1 MSRYRDLD
9 VGVETPSPAAAS
21 QPKPPHGR
29 KPLTLGR
36 APEFSDLS
44 PTRNPETLRPHTR
57 PNPCEVKFRGDHGI
71 SFEGTRVSHSV
82 LQAWM
87 LGVRPGWTVLSI
99 EGQAVRTKEEIE
111 EALTAAAD
119 QEKRYVVCFEK
130 GQGKFGTEA
139 AAEAKEKAERE
150 KRQLAK
156 LRKEFRYQG
165 RIDKAEHRGT
175 TVSQLEKVCAC
186 LEENCSAWTDHL
198 PAKMSKTSG
207 QPLRIDFLNFYHL
220 SKYLLLPMTQSRKC
234 AFVEMLTSQP
244 QPPVITSEHREITE
258 NPMEAPFHKPMEV
271 CKFKLLVVLDPQAV
285 YFKRTWCLY
294 EMAMSL
300 DSSGATLDVACTDG
314 SVVELI
320 THGLTEEEEARD
332 MASPGQGLR
341 AKLLREGSFPIEAA
355 EAGLAVQSE
364 KSEAELEG
372 WSREKLESVDKR
384 LRARLATALWPRIGR
399 AEKDARA
406 GPTKRA
412 SKAFA
417 AIRGDVKRKALTL
430 HLYGLSSEYLR
441 MLAESLPPNL
451 VELKL
456 NLRCS
461 SIKDDDV
468 AILAKALPTQLKE
481 LKLDFTCCGGITDT
495 GLAKLAEQLD
505 FGETAVYISLAETGV
520 SKAVQ
525 EWYEQEAAKNEANGQ
540 SGQLKNV
547 SRALHMSLCLSP
559 DTAQPTKRTA
569 VPAASLLGKVIT
581 DDADNRAVAALR
593 ALNSFGEK
601 ARSALGSD
609 AQQRAKE
616 LEMQL
621 HAAEEERKAKEA
633 QRAAKKAG
641 AKAPEAPPPEASPE
655 ARADA
660 QEEEA
665 KEEEEECF
673 LRPRVTVLEREHG
686 AVLMN
691 TNKRVCWRFISRPV
705 FLMNLAQNPPCREY
719 SARIKIIQRSWR
731 VANNKASEEEQAEE
745 AGAATAAVADNEDL
759 LQKSAEEKTQRA
771 ASKDSTKDSE
781 GAPVRRDSKN
791 EATSTV
797 KTTATELK
805 VPTTFNEMFLFNAAV
820 MGFGQSTWMHLVLD
834 QFDDIVSNV
843 ANSYR
848 LQEECDVL
856 SLVLAQHPGSIR
868 LSEFK
873 AVMLASLRSLVPKE
887 WDSNHEVAWNWLWE
901 NVERML
907 RSHIGKPQAH
917 EEALGRFILSL
928 SETSILF
935 LRQELYRRFFAVA
948 PAGQDHFKQS
958 TTRLYFI
965 ADKIIE
971 MTVEIFR
978 SPRQMV
984 VDISAL
990 GLRHVGYEVPTE
1002 LFAPF
1007 VSAAVDV
1014 VRGMTTDDV
1023 AEAAFRWSLTLVSK
1037 ILVRTVLEGSTIV
1050 MRAINTN
1057 QEKALRKAIAV
1068 APRGRRATELL
1079 EIRVGTQS
1087 ISPLFWAIE
1096 SGSLNCGKAM
1106 IQDLL
1111 TIRADRDNYY
1121 YGCDDLFNRHPN
1133 IIQKLCAEAPTMLQP
1148 LLDGLVWRSR
1158 ITFQGRRRVNYYL
1171 KHLVQNADGRFNQAL
1186 EWLADFK
1193 DPKII
1198 SHSVVAL
1205 FADIVWNRLAMY
1217 YFLLTRLYFLLT
1229 LVVFATSQAILGS
1242 SDASTHSKEENIAI
1256 FACRCF
1262 IYIGSMCHL
1271 FIREIRLF
1279 VHDWRHGCW
1288 ERLFNKI
1295 PVPEFLCSGQ
1305 EVGNMLLLW
1314 MLIFMCIQE
1323 PIWWCIPDTYGD
1335 YPGSGLFNTA
1345 CAAGQQHKEVY
1356 AAFSCAAML
1365 LYCVLIL
1372 DLSIL
1377 SMRISAFVLVCGRV
1391 IAEVG
1396 LFLMAAIFLI
1406 LAFALGIS
1414 ALDRQSPSFEGIGNA
1429 AFSLFAM
1436 TLGLYPSENLG
1447 ELKDAVGVLI
1457 TVSVFTILIAIFLLN
1472 LLVAQLNQAYQLI
1485 FPDMQGYARLNRASV
1500 IVSTVDQVSQRRWSR
1515 FLESLNLDERLEF
1528 NEGDVGLAGG
1538 IQVIEP
1544 SW

>member
-1 MSRYRDLD
+1 MSSHDSSVSDTSSREGETDY
-9 VGVETPSPAAAS
+9 VVEEVSVHQDEDSEGRSP
-21 QPKPPHGR
+21 
-29 KPLTLGR
+29 
-36 APEFSDLS
+36 
-44 PTRNPETLRPHTR
+44 
-57 PNPCEVKFRGDHGI
+57 
-71 SFEGTRVSHSV
+71 
-82 LQAWM
+82 
-87 LGVRPGWTVLSI
+87 I
-99 EGQAVRTKEEIE
+99 EG
-111 EALTAAAD
+111 
-119 QEKRYVVCFEK
+119 
-130 GQGKFGTEA
+130 
-139 AAEAKEKAERE
+139 
-150 KRQLAK
+150 
-156 LRKEFRYQG
+156 
-165 RIDKAEHRGT
+165 
-175 TVSQLEKVCAC
+175 
-186 LEENCSAWTDHL
+186 
-198 PAKMSKTSG
+198 
-207 QPLRIDFLNFYHL
+207 
-220 SKYLLLPMTQSRKC
+220 
-234 AFVEMLTSQP
+234 
-244 QPPVITSEHREITE
+244 
-258 NPMEAPFHKPMEV
+258 
-271 CKFKLLVVLDPQAV
+271 
-285 YFKRTWCLY
+285 
-294 EMAMSL
+294 
-300 DSSGATLDVACTDG
+300 
-314 SVVELI
+314 
-320 THGLTEEEEARD
+320 
-332 MASPGQGLR
+332 
-341 AKLLREGSFPIEAA
+341 
-355 EAGLAVQSE
+355 
-364 KSEAELEG
+364 
-372 WSREKLESVDKR
+372 
-384 LRARLATALWPRIGR
+384 
-399 AEKDARA
+399 A
-406 GPTKRA
+406 GP
-412 SKAFA
+412 
-417 AIRGDVKRKALTL
+417 
-430 HLYGLSSEYLR
+430 
-441 MLAESLPPNL
+441 
-451 VELKL
+451 
-456 NLRCS
+456 
-461 SIKDDDV
+461 
-468 AILAKALPTQLKE
+468 Q
-481 LKLDFTCCGGITDT
+481 
-495 GLAKLAEQLD
+495 
-505 FGETAVYISLAETGV
+505 
-520 SKAVQ
+520 
-525 EWYEQEAAKNEANGQ
+525 
-540 SGQLKNV
+540 
-547 SRALHMSLCLSP
+547 
-559 DTAQPTKRTA
+559 
-569 VPAASLLGKVIT
+569 
-581 DDADNRAVAALR
+581 
-593 ALNSFGEK
+593 
-601 ARSALGSD
+601 
-609 AQQRAKE
+609 
-616 LEMQL
+616 
-621 HAAEEERKAKEA
+621 
-633 QRAAKKAG
+633 
-641 AKAPEAPPPEASPE
+641 
-655 ARADA
+655 
-660 QEEEA
+660 
-665 KEEEEECF
+665 EEEECF
-673 LRPRVTVLEREHG
+673 DECLEKYQTVQELVLEDIRIQEDVADACKEIWNKFIASQSSRDAAGEAIYSAVFDAAPSLQGLFKTPRSVMAMRFMNGLTSIINICHNPSGLRAQVEALGFQHLDLEVTAPRVAIFREAIVDLLEMELPNGLPSKARVGLQALLNYSGG
-686 AVLMN
+686 AYIYI
-691 TNKRVCWRFISRPV
+691 R
-705 FLMNLAQNPPCREY
+705 REY

-1068 APRGRRATELL
+1068 AARGRRATELL

-1262 IYIGSMCHL
+1262 IYIGSMCHM

-1314 MLIFMCIQE
+1314 MLIFMCVQE

-1335 YPGSGLFNTA
+1335 YPGSRLFNTA

-1372 DLSIL
+1372 DLSIV

-1538 IQVIEP
+1538 IQVMEP
-1544 SW
+1544 SWANPTTVDSIRRFGGSTSPTMPWPEDEKMYSEEDRFERLEKLMIRATKGSKKKGNRLSGLSSGNASNSSGTGKSCGSSSSSDHLTDEGP